1 MAKQHE
7 ITSYISKVN
16 AKIEAFRKKTPQSVN
31 SNERLAIEMKL
42 ADIEIAVKDLMEDEE
57 SPEVQ
62 DMLKAYLDQVEEL
75 SQGQA

>member
-7 ITSYISKVN
+7 MTSFVSEMN
-16 AKIEAFRKKTPQSVN
+16 EMIETFRKKTPQSVN

-57 SPEVQ
+57 SPEVH
-62 DMLKAYLDQVEEL
+62 DMLKAYLDQVKEL
-75 SQGQA
+75 TQGQA

>member
-16 AKIEAFRKKTPQSVN
+16 AKIEAIRKKTPQSVN

-75 SQGQA
+75 TQGQA